1 MVKVFVSFFLWFEC
15 SPVAFSCERPSFLQG
30 GRREGGREDMGEDA
44 GGEGLASSEHQ
55 PTAAASWFL
64 TYGSERLSGAHD
76 KPDLMS
82 SC

>member
-1 MVKVFVSFFLWFEC
+1 MVKVFVSFFSMIWM
-15 SPVAFSCERPSFLQG
+15 FSCCLFLRASLLPAG
-30 GRREGGREDMGEDA
+30 GEEGGREDMGEDA